1 VEGEVGSRD
10 RNFPYSAFSFQYPGF
25 SNQKSLQ
32 EEMMSEKS
40 LDLTGKAALVTGGS
54 RGLGKAIAT
63 AMAVK
68 GAHVVI
74 CGRKQENLDQ
84 AIADLS
90 QKGVDISA
98 FRANVGSSNEVDLLF
113 QFIEERFGRLDILV
127 NNVGMNILT
136 PSVAMADEGLWDK
149 IIATNLKGTFL
160 ASAGAV
166 PLMRKAGR
174 GKIINISSIA
184 ARKASMGMGIYCVA
198 KAGVEMLTRVL
209 AVELAQDHITV
220 NAVAPCVVRTQFSQ
234 PFWSNESLV
243 NQITA
248 GIPMGRIAEPDDV
261 VGAVLFLASDLSD
274 FVTGEV
280 ITVDGGSMA

>member
-1 VEGEVGSRD
+1 
-10 RNFPYSAFSFQYPGF
+10 
-25 SNQKSLQ
+25 
-32 EEMMSEKS
+32 MSEMS

-63 AMAVK
+63 AMAGK
-68 GAHVVI
+68 GAHVII
-74 CGRKQENLDQ
+74 CGRKQDNLDQ
-84 AIADLS
+84 AVDDLG
-90 QKGVDISA
+90 QKGLEVAA
-98 FRANVGSSNEVDLLF
+98 FRANVGSSDEVAALF
-113 QFIEERFGRLDILV
+113 RLVEEHFGRLDILV

-149 IIATNLKGTFL
+149 ILTTNLKGTFL
-160 ASAGAV
+160 VSAGAV

-220 NAVAPCVVRTQFSQ
+220 NSVAPCVVRTKFSQ
-234 PFWSNESLV
+234 PFWENESLLQ
-243 NQITA
+243 QITKT
-248 GIPMGRIAEPDDV
+248 IPMGRIAEPNDV
-261 VGAVLFLASDLSD
+261 VGTVLFLASNLSD

>member
-1 VEGEVGSRD
+1 VRHNIGNIRAAVKGKGGEEDVM
-10 RNFPYSAFSFQYPGF
+10 N
-25 SNQKSLQ
+25 
-32 EEMMSEKS
+32 EMNLELS
-40 LDLTGKAALVTGGS
+40 GKIALVTGGS
-54 RGLGKAIAT
+54 RGLGKAIAM
-63 AMAVK
+63 AMAAK
-68 GAHVVI
+68 GADVVI

-84 AIADLS
+84 AVEDFG
-90 QKGVDISA
+90 QKGNRVAA
-98 FRANVGSSNEVDLLF
+98 FRANVGSSQEMAGLF
-113 QFIEERFGRLDILV
+113 QSIEDRFGKLDILV

-160 ASAGAV
+160 ASAKAV

-184 ARKASMGMGIYCVA
+184 ARKAAMGMGIYCVA

-209 AVELAQDHITV
+209 AVELAQDHINV

-234 PFWSNESLV
+234 PFWSNESLLKEI
-243 NQITA
+243 NAT
-248 GIPMGRIAEPDDV
+248 IPMGRIAEPDDV
-261 VGAVLFLASDLSD
+261 VSTVLFLASDLSD
-274 FVTGEV
+274 FITGEV

>member
-1 VEGEVGSRD
+1 
-10 RNFPYSAFSFQYPGF
+10 
-25 SNQKSLQ
+25 
-32 EEMMSEKS
+32 MS

-54 RGLGKAIAT
+54 RGLGKAIAA
-63 AMAVK
+63 AMAGK
-68 GAHVVI
+68 GAHVII
-74 CGRKQENLDQ
+74 CGRKQDNLDQ
-84 AIADLS
+84 AVDDLG
-90 QKGVDISA
+90 QKGLDVAA
-98 FRANVGSSNEVDLLF
+98 FRANVGSSDEVAALF
-113 QFIEERFGRLDILV
+113 RLVEEHFGRLDILV

-136 PSVAMADEGLWDK
+136 PSVSMADEGLWDK
-149 IIATNLKGTFL
+149 ILTTNLKGTFL
-160 ASAGAV
+160 VSAGAV

-220 NAVAPCVVRTQFSQ
+220 NSVAPCVVRTKFSQ
-234 PFWSNESLV
+234 PFWDNESLL
-243 NQITA
+243 QEITRT
-248 GIPMGRIAEPDDV
+248 IPMGRIAEPNDV
-261 VGAVLFLASDLSD
+261 VGTVLFLASNLSD